1 MICIFTAFC
10 LLIFGH
16 GYFLASVKNLFSL
29 SNFIDT
35 DSKTNTVQELFNNKN
50 SINANSQT
58 NIVVK
63 DVNNEEVVP
72 IHYDLIGLHQ
82 NDPKLIRAIREKV
95 LWPPST
101 SGKLNLNTKRK
112 NLEQMLKGKKP
123 YFENEN

>member
-1 MICIFTAFC
+1 MIWIFAAFC

-29 SNFIDT
+29 SIFIDT
-35 DSKTNTVQELFNNKN
+35 DSKTNIVQELFNNKN
-50 SINANSQT
+50 SVTANSHT

-63 DVNNEEVVP
+63 DVNTEEVVP

-82 NDPKLIRAIREKV
+82 NDPKLIRAIKERV

-101 SGKLNLNTKRK
+101 SGKLNLKTKPK
-112 NLEQMLKGKKP
+112 NLEKMLKGMKH
-123 YFENEN
+123 